1 MMWQNIVLVVA
12 VTGVLVGCNSTSQIA
27 ENYRSELKMPD
38 NWQQAH
44 TQGEVQQSWLT
55 QLENPQIHELVAQAL
70 RNNLSIAKQAT
81 EIEAARQSLIA
92 TGSVLWP
99 TLEVSFDSTRRKTAN
114 SGALSTTHAL
124 GVKANYE
131 LDLWGKLAADERQ
144 ANLNVMTS
152 QAGFMQQKYNLV
164 ADVVISWFS
173 VIEGQKQL
181 ELLHQRLKLVEQNL
195 DIIEN
200 GYKQG
205 LNSALDVYLTRNE
218 YSNEQAK
225 VAQQGAL
232 VSERK
237 RSLERLI
244 GEYPS
249 AQLLV
254 EADLPLLNSN
264 ITMGVPSELVS
275 RKPALLS
282 SWYQLL
288 AQDAALAF
296 AHKSRF
302 PSINLTANYGS
313 NSANFNDAFSM
324 SSAGWSLL
332 SGISAPIFYAGRLA
346 ANEELARVQ
355 LKAQEL
361 SYLDSLQDA
370 FTEVEN
376 GISQEKA
383 LRTRYSKTLISE
395 KNAKL
400 AEQLSF
406 EQYQKGLV
414 SYTTVL
420 DAQKRSFEAQSS
432 LISIK
437 NELIKNRV
445 ALYLALG
452 GGFQLSQPEEDN
464 NESS

>member
-1 MMWQNIVLVVA
+1 MWQNMVFVFA
-12 VTGVLVGCNSTSQIA
+12 VTGVLVGCSATSQIG
-27 ENYRSELKMPD
+27 EDYQSQLSMPVT
-38 NWQQAH
+38 WQQTH
-44 TQGEVQQSWLT
+44 TAGNVQSNWLA
-55 QLENPQIHELVAQAL
+55 QLDNPQVHKLVSLAL
-70 RNNLSIAKQAT
+70 SNNLSITTKAL
-81 EIEAARQSLIA
+81 EIETARQQLIIS
-92 TGSVLWP
+92 GSALWP
-99 TLEVSFDSTRRKTAN
+99 TLEVSFDSTRRKSA
-114 SGALSTTHAL
+114 STEEYSSSHEL
-124 GVKANYE
+124 GLKVGYE
-131 LDLWGKLAADERQ
+131 LDLWGKLADEDRQ
-144 ANLNVMTS
+144 ANLNVMAS
-152 QAGFMQQKYNLV
+152 HAEFMQAQHNLV
-164 ADVVISWFS
+164 ADVVISWFA

-181 ELLHQRLKLVEQNL
+181 ELLHQRLELVEQNL

-218 YSNEQAK
+218 FSNEKAK
-225 VAQQGAL
+225 VAQQSAL

-237 RSLERLI
+237 RALERLV

-249 AQLLV
+249 AQLGV
-254 EADLPLLNSN
+254 HAELPLLSSN
-264 ITMGVPSELVS
+264 INVGVPSELVS
-275 RKPALLS
+275 RKPALMS
-282 SWYQLL
+282 SWYKLL

-302 PSINLTANYGS
+302 PSINLTASYGS
-313 NSANFNDAFSM
+313 SSNDFKDAFSM

-332 SGISAPIFYAGRLA
+332 SGVSAPIFNAGKLA
-346 ANEELARVQ
+346 ANEELAKVQ
-355 LKAQEL
+355 LRAQEL

-370 FTEVEN
+370 FTTVEN
-376 GISQEKA
+376 GITAEQA
-383 LRTRYSKTLISE
+383 LRSRYQETLVSE
-395 KNAKL
+395 KNARL

-445 ALYLALG
+445 ELHLALG
-452 GGFQLSQPEEDN
+452 GDFKSSQPKEDN